1 MRSTPSFGTARRQAA
16 GRFVKRS
23 ASMLRRL
30 ILSSMSV
37 SPDWRR
43 AGVSQRGVDGAGLRD
58 AVRRVERDAEGE
70 RGDRPDARNGR
81 QPAAGRLVADD
92 SQILTRPRVPLRP
105 PRAARPAGRDDGQDG
120 LVLAG
125 EVST

>member
-16 GRFVKRS
+16 GRLVKRS

-43 AGVSQRGVDGAGLRD
+43 AGVSQRGVDGA
-58 AVRRVERDAEGE
+58 VRRVEPDAEGE
-70 RGDRPDARNGR
+70 RGDRPDAWNGR

-92 SQILTRPRVPLRP
+92 SETLTRQRVPLRP